1 MELLTTKGLK
11 NHSTICTMKKK
22 VLLLVTELRVRVR
35 LVLLG
40 EMRVKLVAIICIL
53 VS

>member
-22 VLLLVTELRVRVR
+22 VLLLVTELRYESESETCTF
-35 LVLLG
+35 G
-40 EMRVKLVAIICIL
+40 
-53 VS
+53 